1 MPSIPSRIKKT
12 LLQSVEKI
20 VGSGAYS
27 ERMVD
32 RINYSR
38 DSSFRGAIQNKYN
51 KIEFLPDLI
60 TWPKSVVEVQ
70 KLIRFAKR
78 HQLPVIPYGAG
89 SGVCGGTNPVF
100 GGMIIDLKKMR
111 KILKIDPDTL
121 SSSAQC
127 GIMGLHLENELERAG
142 FTLGHFPSSILCAS
156 LGGYLAARSAGQNSS
171 RFGKIEDMVKNLEV
185 VTGDGEIIQT
195 RDVANS
201 GGIDLN
207 QIFLGSEGTLGLITQ
222 ATLKIF
228 PRSSCQAF
236 QAFSFAPLSPGIEAI
251 RRMMQSGL
259 KPSVV
264 RLYDPLDTL
273 VLQSGKKEN
282 KISPLEKSPSG
293 ALFFPDFLMELMSL
307 IKNQSLKMALLWPRT
322 IDLLS
327 RLATSRSLLI
337 LMHEGFERIV
347 SEERLIAREICQE
360 LGGIDLGEG
369 PARNWYEHRYRVSYM
384 ASPLFY
390 SGFFTDTIEVAST
403 WDKINAL
410 YEEIKK
416 AMGFHAL
423 VMAHISHT
431 YSEGASIYFTFLAPL
446 SGLKA
451 SEDLYDVIWDKA
463 MKACQRV
470 GGVISHHHGIGR
482 LKAKYMGD
490 EWGEGIE
497 LFRSMKDYFD
507 PSGIMNPGKLI
518 PFKKAH
524 RSQQKAA

>member
-12 LLQSVEKI
+12 LLHSVEKI
-20 VGSGAYS
+20 VGPGAYS

-60 TWPKSVVEVQ
+60 TWPKSVDEVQ
-70 KLIRFAKR
+70 KLVRFANR
-78 HQLPVIPYGAG
+78 HKLPIIPYGAG
-89 SGVCGGTNPVF
+89 SGVCGGTNAVF
-100 GGMIIDLKKMR
+100 GGMIVDLKKIR
-111 KILKIDPDTL
+111 KILKIDPDSL
-121 SSSAQC
+121 SVTVEC
-127 GIMGLHLENELERAG
+127 GMMGLHLENELERGG

-171 RFGKIEDMVKNLEV
+171 RFGKIEDMVKTLEV
-185 VTGDGEIIQT
+185 VTGDGQIIQT
-195 RDVANS
+195 RDVTNS
-201 GGIDLN
+201 EGIDLN

-228 PRSSCQAF
+228 PRSSHQAF
-236 QAFSFAPLSPGIEAI
+236 QAFSFAHLSSGIESI
-251 RRMMQSGL
+251 RRIMQSGL

-264 RLYDPLDTL
+264 RLYDPLDSL
-273 VLQSGKKEN
+273 ILQSKKKGN
-282 KISPLEKSPSG
+282 KSSSLKGSSHK
-293 ALFFPDFLMELMSL
+293 ALSLPDFLLMPVDL
-307 IKNQSLKMALLWPRT
+307 IKNQSMKMALQWPKT
-322 IDLLS
+322 IDLLC
-327 RLATSRSLLI
+327 RLITSQSLLI
-337 LMHEGFERIV
+337 FMHEGLEKIV
-347 SEERLIAREICQE
+347 SEERLIAREICQQ

-369 PARNWYEHRYRVSYM
+369 PARNWYEHRYSVSYM

-390 SGFFTDTIEVAST
+390 SGLFTDTIEVATT
-403 WDKINAL
+403 WDKINVL

-416 AMGFHAL
+416 GMSPHAL
-423 VMAHISHT
+423 VMAHISHA

-451 SEDLYDVIWDKA
+451 SEELFDTIWDKA

-497 LFRSMKDYFD
+497 LFRIFKNYFD

-518 PFKKAH
+518 PLKKTG
-524 RSQQKAA
+524 RLEEKAA